1 MGQQSFK
8 LFCESRRPK
17 RQTSSFEHIV
27 KISKAGDGVQASKRV
42 QNSEKINTKIS
53 KMSQSFWEFRPFSR
67 IVNWGRD
74 FKTCVQYLK
83 KNVLEALGFV
93 PYKPRKDYYSK
104 WLKDV
109 LPDLTPPIDG
119 ESPP

>member
-1 MGQQSFK
+1 M
-8 LFCESRRPK
+8 
-17 RQTSSFEHIV
+17 QT
-27 KISKAGDGVQASKRV
+27 AKRV
-42 QNSEKINTKIS
+42 QNSEKNNTKNG
-53 KMSQSFWEFRPFSR
+53 KTSQGFWEFRPFSR

-109 LPDLTPPIDG
+109 LPDLTAAVDGGRPP
-119 ESPP
+119 

>member
-1 MGQQSFK
+1 M
-8 LFCESRRPK
+8 
-17 RQTSSFEHIV
+17 QTLDKN
-27 KISKAGDGVQASKRV
+27 KIKDGK
-42 QNSEKINTKIS
+42 K
-53 KMSQSFWEFRPFSR
+53 SQGFWEFRPFSR

-74 FKTCVQYLK
+74 FKNCVQYLK

-109 LPDLTPPIDG
+109 LPDLTPAVDG
-119 ESPP
+119 GRPP